1 MKKII
6 EQVNNEALEVQDL
19 ISALLSLC
27 EKVNVEQFKKIASES
42 DLILKRVLL
51 AKYLLSLNDVIEL
64 KSVKS
69 TDTLRELLYNC
80 IAVETKKSIAFHKEA
95 EAKASDTLK
104 DIKSSEK
111 CKLVFSSLY
120 KKEFDKR
127 IK

>member
-1 MKKII
+1 MKT
-6 EQVNNEALEVQDL
+6 NEKEVKTEVQDL
-19 ISALLSLC
+19 ITALLSLC
-27 EKVNVEQFKKIASES
+27 EKVNVETFKKIASEN

-51 AKYLLSLNDVIEL
+51 AKYLLTLNDVAEL

-80 IAVETKKSIAFHKEA
+80 IAIETKKSIALHKEN

-111 CKLVFSSLY
+111 AKLVFSSLY